1 MIAVVPVEE
10 AGSFLMS
17 APDFLIEGG
26 DFCSWHLASYP
37 HGATVPPTPM
47 GLVLFDQ
54 LREIVPVAQLSE
66 VATIVRQLS
75 EVVATRQLREVMSPA
90 QLREIVA
97 LPSQR
102 SHP

>member
-1 MIAVVPVEE
+1 
-10 AGSFLMS
+10 MS

-54 LREIVPVAQLSE
+54 LREIA
-66 VATIVRQLS
+66 
-75 EVVATRQLREVMSPA
+75 
-90 QLREIVA
+90 A

-102 SHP
+102 SRRSTPCRMHRTPLTLYGMQRSSS